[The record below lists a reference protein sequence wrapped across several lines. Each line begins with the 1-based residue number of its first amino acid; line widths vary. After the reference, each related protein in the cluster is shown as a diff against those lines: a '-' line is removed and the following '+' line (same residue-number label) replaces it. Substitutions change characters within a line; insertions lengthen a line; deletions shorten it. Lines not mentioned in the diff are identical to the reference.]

1 MRSRQIS
8 VILCAVACAFGLSV
22 GAACAA
28 DDAGSKPGTGG
39 DKPSGP
45 TFSGNASW
53 YGPGF
58 DGKKTASGEIF
69 DMKKSTA
76 AHLKLPFHTKV
87 LVEDPRTG
95 KSVVVKVN
103 DRGPYAKKRIM
114 DLSKGAAQKLGTLL
128 GGVAFV
134 ECTVIGKEAKASLI
148 NPLIISQA
156 EPGLH

>member
-1 MRSRQIS
+1 MRSRQTLGTLF
-8 VILCAVACAFGLSV
+8 VAVCAVCISA
-22 GAACAA
+22 GAAPAA
-28 DDAGSKPGTGG
+28 DGAGG

-45 TFSGNASW
+45 TFSGNVSW

-76 AHLKLPFHTKV
+76 AHLKLPFYTKV

-103 DRGPYAKKRIM
+103 DRGPYAKKRVM
-114 DLSKGAAQKLGTLL
+114 DLSKGAAQKLGTIL

-134 ECTVIGKEAKASLI
+134 ECTVIGKGEKAI
-148 NPLIISQA
+148 
-156 EPGLH
+156 

>member
-1 MRSRQIS
+1 MRSRQT
-8 VILCAVACAFGLSV
+8 LGTLFAAVCAFGLFA
-22 GAACAA
+22 GAARAA
-28 DDAGSKPGTGG
+28 DEGGDKSGAGG

-45 TFSGNASW
+45 TFSGNVSW

-76 AHLKLPFHTKV
+76 AHLKLPFQTKV
-87 LVEDPRTG
+87 LVENPRTG

-103 DRGPYAKKRIM
+103 DRGPYAKKRVM

-134 ECTVIGKEAKASLI
+134 ECTVIGKDAKASLI

-156 EPGLH
+156 EPGIR